1 MNQIGPEQI
10 HEIQKLVIEPSEI
23 RDLANAMA
31 ERDQTGNDYDPAIMT
46 QILAPRYGEDSL
58 RAFSVA
64 ARFDSLLPLLDN
76 ALLCE
81 WAIGVADPQCA
92 VAAVYRAAARCP
104 LRSAGRRLFFDS
116 DEFFQI
122 VRREAGLAAAA

>member
-1 MNQIGPEQI
+1 MKPIGPEYLSEVQRTT
-10 HEIQKLVIEPSEI
+10 VEPSEI

-31 ERDQTGNDYDPAIMT
+31 EQDQTGNDYDPSIMSR
-46 QILAPRYGEDSL
+46 ILLPRYGDDSL

-92 VAAVYRAAARCP
+92 VIAVYRAAARCP
-104 LRSAGRRLFFDS
+104 LRSAGRRLFFDG